1 MEDVLVSDVHNNGA
15 SSGEAIMEAVTFNC
29 AKVTFDYQAQ
39 NAQGGK
45 DGGIVTAYYDI
56 RQNQA
61 G

>member
-15 SSGEAIMEAVTFNC
+15 ASGDAIMESVTFNC

-56 RQNQA
+56 RQNEA

>member
-1 MEDVLVSDVHNNGA
+1 MES
-15 SSGEAIMEAVTFNC
+15 VTFNC

-45 DGGIVTAYYDI
+45 DGGVVTAYYDI
-56 RQNQA
+56 RQNEA